1 MKKRIKSLLV
11 VLMSLAIIMSGMLG
25 SGVNNV
31 VAATDPI
38 KLTDGTEFVVKPGE
52 VNQIKLPVVATSIYI
67 YEPVITL
74 SGGEDAPFTF
84 SKPKLYIGTAEVK
97 NIGTGMSTDMVIDVT
112 VSDTAK
118 IGTYPITIKLEYNDA
133 LNPEIEVTA
142 NVYIKLKITDEKVPA
157 QMTIGNVGLSESS
170 KGSNTE
176 INFSVRNEGGI
187 LAKNA
192 YLSLNFGEGI
202 EERYTVKN
210 IRLGDMNPGEIKDLT
225 LPITI
230 LPTAATGRK
239 TITATFTY
247 KNSDG
252 SEEFKPTYDF
262 SINIAD
268 AVNVAKVPKLI
279 IKDLNHGSNLQ
290 PGDDFTLSVSL
301 ENVGGAEAT
310 SISAAIDS
318 SSISEKGIIKNY
330 FMDGIAVDDIKKNA
344 EASVKIPLK
353 VSKGSTGGLL
363 PVKIVVTYKDNA
375 DATYSFNET
384 VYVDVAATAT
394 ETDKPNLII
403 SNVTQ
408 FPAKPVAGDKVEIS
422 FDLVNKSN
430 VDAKELMISVDGLTE
445 ATFIPVNPDPYQYI
459 EKIKGGDKV
468 KITIPL
474 VVSDKISE
482 GLNSISVKIVDKAD
496 SSSVPITIPVK
507 NIQNDSAGIS
517 KPVLLISNYSADV
530 EELMAGSTFNLTF
543 DIYNTNSTTA
553 AKNIKVTVK
562 KSTDPN
568 SDVFNLTQ
576 GNNSFF
582 INKLNPEE
590 SVTKTLQ
597 MKVKSNASTQ
607 AYPVILQVEYEYDG
621 LKPNPETGD
630 IKGIEMTT
638 DLNLQVIE
646 NARPVV
652 DNTNIY
658 SWEGPVLVGT
668 PATLHLDFYNMGRSQ
683 LNNVTVKVEG
693 DFTKADGS
701 MYFVGNTAAGSSA
714 YADFDVIPNVAGS
727 AKCILKVNYE
737 DSNGDLQE
745 YIHEFTTDVMDAGS
759 MPFPDDMGG
768 MPDGEVFNPGGVIP
782 KKSIVPM
789 WAFILIQCAIF
800 VLFVPITRKVIISI
814 HRAKLLKKE
823 QEKY

>member
-11 VLMSLAIIMSGMLG
+11 AIMSLAIIVSGILG
-25 SGVNNV
+25 SGVND
-31 VAATDPI
+31 VAAATEPI
-38 KLTDGTEFVVKPGE
+38 RLTDGTEFVVKPGE
-52 VNQIKLPVVATSIYI
+52 VNEIKLSVVATSVYI
-67 YEPVITL
+67 YEPLITI

-84 SKPKLYIGTAEVK
+84 SKPKMYIGTAEVQ
-97 NIGTGMSTDMVIDVT
+97 NIGTGMSTDMIFDVT

-133 LNPEIEVTA
+133 LTDIEVTTY
-142 NVYIKLKITDEKVPA
+142 VYTKLKITDEKVPA

-170 KGSNTE
+170 KGSNSE
-176 INFSVRNEGGI
+176 LNFSVRNEGGI

-192 YLSLNFGEGI
+192 YLTLDFGEGI

-230 LPTAATGRK
+230 MPTAATGRK
-239 TITATFTY
+239 TVKATFTY

-262 SINIAD
+262 SFNITD

-279 IKDLNHGSNLQ
+279 IKDMNYGSNLQ

-301 ENVGGAEAT
+301 ENIGGAEAT
-310 SISAAIDS
+310 DISAAIDA

-330 FMDGIAVDDIKKNA
+330 FMDSIAVDDIKKNTD
-344 EASVKIPLK
+344 ASVKIPLK

-363 PVKIVVTYKDNA
+363 PVKLVVAYKDNA
-375 DATYSFNET
+375 DASYSFNET
-384 VYVDVAATAT
+384 VYVDVAATAS

-403 SNVTQ
+403 SNVAQ
-408 FPAKPVAGDKVEIS
+408 SSSKPVAGDKVELS
-422 FDLVNKSN
+422 FDLENKSN

-445 ATFIPVNPDPYQYI
+445 ATFIPVNPDPYQYF
-459 EKIKGGDKV
+459 EKLKGGDKIRV
-468 KITIPL
+468 TIPL
-474 VVSDKISE
+474 VISNQIPA
-482 GLNSISVKIVDKAD
+482 GLNNVKIKIAYNG
-496 SSSVPITIPVK
+496 SESVEAFIPVK

-517 KPVLLISNYSADV
+517 KPVLLISNYSTDV
-530 EELMAGSTFNLTF
+530 EELKAGTTFNLTF
-543 DIYNTNSTTA
+543 DIYNTNATTA
-553 AKNIKVTVK
+553 AKNIKVTIK

-621 LKPNPETGD
+621 LKPDPETGD

-652 DNTNIY
+652 DNANIY
-658 SWEGPVLVGT
+658 SWEGPVSVGT

-683 LNNVTVKVEG
+683 LNNVTVTVEG
-693 DFTKADGS
+693 DFSKADGS
-701 MYFVGNTAAGSSA
+701 MYFIGNTAAGSSA
-714 YADFDVIPNVAGS
+714 YADFDVIPNLVGS

-745 YIHEFTTDVMDAGS
+745 YIHEFTTDVMDAAS
-759 MPFPDDMGG
+759 MPMPGDMGENPG
-768 MPDGEVFNPGGVIP
+768 GEVFNPGGVMP
-782 KKSIVPM
+782 KKNIVPM

-814 HRAKLLKKE
+814 YKAKLLKKE